1 MTNKG
6 IKVQGTEGK
15 DKYRL
20 YYPGNTSNGDNN
32 SERLYYVGEYD
43 GLSGYDILTID
54 WGANNAQTWK
64 ITENSENYRIT
75 LNGSLGLYTSLIVKN
90 VEEIRFKNGSWF
102 APILKTYLITTTA
115 SAINEG
121 AILSTLA
128 ATTDV
133 ASGTTLYYSLS
144 GTGINTADFSSGAL
158 TGSGTVASNGSFSF
172 SHTIANDLTTEGTET
187 LSIKLFSDSSLS
199 TQVGST
205 ASVGIVDSSITPVP
219 VPMPILPTYALTPS
233 ATSINEGSTLTTSVA
248 TTNVASGTALYYS
261 LSGTGINSS
270 DFSSGA
276 LTGLGTVGSNG
287 SFSFSHTLAN
297 DLTTEGTETLSIK
310 LYSDSSRSTQ
320 VGSTASVAIADTSI
334 TPVIKNSGAAGF
346 SISGKG
352 DVGSQLSII
361 KTKDD
366 PEGNGKFTY
375 KWQSSVDGTN
385 WTNLA
390 ATSSSYTIAAA
401 DASKQLRASISY
413 LDGKSN
419 SESVDTSAISIAAVV
434 STKLTAGDFATP
446 VNINLS
452 LPAYVMS
459 TNWNID
465 KYYYYVEQ
473 YPMTLRT
480 AFYADYLA
488 GRSTNQALW
497 GQNHYLTGGQAQ
509 GRSIPDTTGVFADTN
524 DYGAYVENYGIT
536 LLDIYRKDP
545 RVAENGGTLSLFAWG
560 KEHYNTVGKAA
571 GRDISGGVEWGGI
584 VLNNLDL
591 YNQWQDAKIANPTL
605 SAFAFGYQRQNT
617 IKSTLG
623 VLVGS
628 DTADKLTG
636 QIAYGLNGNDV
647 ICSDGGKGVLA
658 GGFGDDLLVAAN
670 GGSDLAYG
678 GPGSD
683 IFQLNAGSTFN
694 IRDFRK
700 GADMIQLGSTLTSS
714 GVTMQWDSADNSTL
728 FYNGSSII
736 GKVYGKRPT
745 EFTYS
750 DSTNGVSKVYI

>member
-1 MTNKG
+1 MASGSGNESYSITT
-6 IKVQGTEGK
+6 V
-15 DKYRL
+15 
-20 YYPGNTSNGDNN
+20 YPAFTG
-32 SERLYYVGEYD
+32 
-43 GLSGYDILTID
+43 SGYGSNISSIRTPYSVSSGGGY
-54 WGANNAQTWK
+54 GA
-64 ITENSENYRIT
+64 S
-75 LNGSLGLYTSLIVKN
+75 STS
-90 VEEIRFKNGSWF
+90 
-102 APILKTYLITTTA
+102 ATTA
-115 SAINEG
+115 YPVSTGSGYGSSNNKTPIYTLTPSVTSINEG
-121 AILSTLA
+121 STLTSTV
-128 ATTDV
+128 ATTNV
-133 ASGTTLYYSLS
+133 ASGTTLYYALS
-144 GTGINTADFSSGAL
+144 GSGINTSDFSSGAL
-158 TGSGTVASNGSFSF
+158 TGSG
-172 SHTIANDLTTEGTET
+172 
-187 LSIKLFSDSSLS
+187 
-199 TQVGST
+199 
-205 ASVGIVDSSITPVP
+205 IVS
-219 VPMPILPTYALTPS
+219 
-233 ATSINEGSTLTTSVA
+233 
-248 TTNVASGTALYYS
+248 
-261 LSGTGINSS
+261 
-270 DFSSGA
+270 
-276 LTGLGTVGSNG
+276 SNG

-297 DLTTEGTETLSIK
+297 DLTTEGTEILSIK
-310 LYSDSSRSTQ
+310 LFSDSSRSTQ
-320 VGSTASVAIADTSI
+320 VGSTASVSIADTSI
-334 TPVIKNSGAAGF
+334 TPVIKNTGTAAF

-352 DVGSQLSII
+352 DIGSQLSII

-419 SESVDTSAISIAAVV
+419 SESVDTSVLSISAVA

-459 TNWNID
+459 GNWNID

-591 YNQWQDAKIANPTL
+591 YNQWQDARIANPTL

-636 QIAYGLNGNDV
+636 QIAYGLIGNDV
-647 ICSDGGKGVLA
+647 ICSDGGRGILA

-683 IFQLNAGSTFN
+683 IFQLNAGSSFN

-728 FYNGSSII
+728 FYNGSSVI

>member
-1 MTNKG
+1 MG
-6 IKVQGTEGK
+6 IE
-15 DKYRL
+15 L
-20 YYPGNTSNGDNN
+20 Y
-32 SERLYYVGEYD
+32 EVA
-43 GLSGYDILTID
+43 DII
-54 WGANNAQTWK
+54 
-64 ITENSENYRIT
+64 
-75 LNGSLGLYTSLIVKN
+75 
-90 VEEIRFKNGSWF
+90 
-102 APILKTYLITTTA
+102 
-115 SAINEG
+115 
-121 AILSTLA
+121 STL
-128 ATTDV
+128 TTP
-133 ASGTTLYYSLS
+133 ANQALPTYYITPSSYNISEGSGLTTSVKVTNISAETTLYYSLTGNGITPQDLYS
-144 GTGINTADFSSGAL
+144 GSL
-158 TGSGTVASNGSFSF
+158 TGSFQVYPWSVSASI
-172 SHTIANDLTTEGTET
+172 SHTPASDLTTEGPET
-187 LSIKLFSDSSLS
+187 LEIKIFSDAAR
-199 TQVGST
+199 TIQVGST
-205 ASVGIVDSSITPVP
+205 VSV
-219 VPMPILPTYALTPS
+219 L
-233 ATSINEGSTLTTSVA
+233 IN
-248 TTNVASGTALYYS
+248 
-261 LSGTGINSS
+261 
-270 DFSSGA
+270 
-276 LTGLGTVGSNG
+276 
-287 SFSFSHTLAN
+287 
-297 DLTTEGTETLSIK
+297 
-310 LYSDSSRSTQ
+310 
-320 VGSTASVAIADTSI
+320 DTSI
-334 TPVIKNSGAAGF
+334 TPVIKNTGAAAF
-346 SISGKG
+346 SISGQG
-352 DVGSQLSII
+352 TVGSQLSII

-390 ATSSSYTIAAA
+390 ATSSSYTLAAI
-401 DASKQLRASISY
+401 DASKQIRSTISY

-419 SESVDTSAISIAAVV
+419 SESVDTSALSISAVA

-452 LPAYVMS
+452 LPAYIMS

-488 GRSTNQALW
+488 GRYTNEALY
-497 GQNHYLTGGQAQ
+497 GQNHYLTGGQAE
-509 GRSIPDTTGVFADTN
+509 GRSMVETSGILTDSN

-536 LLDIYRKDP
+536 LLDIYRVDS
-545 RVAENGGTLSLFAWG
+545 RAVVNGGTMSLFAWG
-560 KEHYNTVGKAA
+560 KEHYTNWGKAE
-571 GRDISGGVEWGGI
+571 GREISGGVEWGGI
-584 VLNNLDL
+584 VRNNLDL
-591 YNQWQDAKIANPTL
+591 YNQWQDAKIVNPTL

-647 ICSDGGKGVLA
+647 ICSDGGKGILA

-683 IFQLNAGSTFN
+683 IFQLNAGSSFN

-728 FYNGSSII
+728 FYNGSSVI

>member
-1 MTNKG
+1 MG
-6 IKVQGTEGK
+6 
-15 DKYRL
+15 
-20 YYPGNTSNGDNN
+20 
-32 SERLYYVGEYD
+32 
-43 GLSGYDILTID
+43 
-54 WGANNAQTWK
+54 
-64 ITENSENYRIT
+64 
-75 LNGSLGLYTSLIVKN
+75 
-90 VEEIRFKNGSWF
+90 
-102 APILKTYLITTTA
+102 LITGNRSKYSLDLDLLKGTTNDDIFIMGEGSEYA
-115 SAINEG
+115 IGNAGVDTAQISYPLSAVYSAMYDEAGTAIITFKDSYYTGGLQFYYFDSIEIFEFADQTIN
-121 AILSTLA
+121 LA
-128 ATTDV
+128 A
-133 ASGTTLYYSLS
+133 YKNIKELS
-144 GTGINTADFSSGAL
+144 YI
-158 TGSGTVASNGSFSF
+158 
-172 SHTIANDLTTEGTET
+172 
-187 LSIKLFSDSSLS
+187 SDSSVVSGQYSIYS
-199 TQVGST
+199 TSQ
-205 ASVGIVDSSITPVP
+205 D
-219 VPMPILPTYALTPS
+219 LLQTPS
-233 ATSINEGSTLTTSVA
+233 GNKYTLFLPGSGSASII
-248 TTNVASGTALYYS
+248 GTISNFEAVFIES
-261 LSGTGINSS
+261 KSS
-270 DFSSGA
+270 DINFQ
-276 LTGLGTVGSNG
+276 SNG
-287 SFSFSHTLAN
+287 QKATI
-297 DLTTEGTETLSIK
+297 SIK
-310 LYSDSSRSTQ
+310 DGTYNSIIVCRDIETIYCFDSIWDYDKNTGNWLKSIGTTIENASKSSTP
-320 VGSTASVAIADTSI
+320 I
-334 TPVIKNSGAAGF
+334 TNPVPVIKNTGTAGF

-390 ATSSSYTIAAA
+390 ATSSSYTIAAT

-419 SESVDTSAISIAAVV
+419 SESVDTSALLISAVAT
-434 STKLTAGDFATP
+434 TKLTAGDFATP

-488 GRSTNQALW
+488 GRYTNQALY
-497 GQNHYLTGGQAQ
+497 GQNHYLTGGQAE
-509 GRSIPDTTGVFADTN
+509 GRSLPGTDGILPDSN

-536 LLDIYRKDP
+536 LLDIYRVDS
-545 RVAENGGTLSLFAWG
+545 RAVVNGGTMSLFAWG
-560 KEHYNTVGKAA
+560 KEHYTNWGKAE
-571 GRDISGGVEWGGI
+571 GREISGGVEWGGI
-584 VLNNLDL
+584 VRNNLDL
-591 YNQWQDAKIANPTL
+591 YNQWQDARIVNPTL

-647 ICSDGGKGVLA
+647 ICSDGGRGILA

-683 IFQLNAGSTFN
+683 IFQLNAGSSFN

-728 FYNGSSII
+728 FYNGSSVI